1 MVTDARLD
9 QKEFRRALGTFTTG
23 VTIITGRSPD
33 GTPVGVTAN
42 SFNSVS
48 LDPPMVLWSL
58 AKNSRS
64 LSAFDGSEYWAV
76 HILSADQDAL
86 SNQFAKSGEDKFNN
100 VPVEAG
106 AGGIPLLTGC
116 AARLQCKTSFKY
128 EGGDHIIFVG
138 EVVAFDRSEVPPL
151 VFHGGK
157 YAVATTKSDRLA
169 FSNGAPQDSDTS
181 FSENFIGYLLARAH
195 FQFYSQ
201 IRKPIQDSGLTDS
214 EYFVLTVLIIKEG
227 RSITHLNELFSYT
240 GHEITPALIERLTAK
255 GLVRTSGESCSALCH
270 LTEHGRHTTLR
281 IIAAAKAVESDMMA
295 KCGDWETVSFKNLLK
310 QFILHTDPGLAHPWT
325 DTSVTDG
332 KLPHG

>member
-1 MVTDARLD
+1 MQPYAPLD
-9 QKEFRRALGTFTTG
+9 PKEFRRALGTFTTG
-23 VTIITGRSPD
+23 VTIITGRSPE

-64 LSAFDGSEYWAV
+64 LAAFEGGEYWAV

-86 SNQFAKSGEDKFNN
+86 SNRFAKSGEEKFKDLA
-100 VPVEAG
+100 VEAG
-106 AGGIPLLTGC
+106 AGDVPLLTGC

-138 EVVAFDRSEVPPL
+138 EVVAFDRSDVPPL

-157 YAVATTKSDRLA
+157 YAVATTKSDNLA
-169 FSNGAPQDSDTS
+169 FSNGTPQDSDTS

-201 IRKPIQDSGLTDS
+201 IRKHIQGSGLTDT
-214 EYFVLTVLIIKEG
+214 EYFILTVLSIREG
-227 RSITHLNELFSYT
+227 RSIANLNALFSYT
-240 GHEITPALIERLTAK
+240 GHEITPELVEGLKEK
-255 GLVRTSGESCSALCH
+255 GLVRTIGAGSSALCN
-270 LTEHGRHTTLR
+270 LTDHGRHTTLH
-281 IIAAAKAVESDMMA
+281 IIAAAKAIESDMMA
-295 KCGDWETVSFKNLLK
+295 KFGDWETVSFKNLLK
-310 QFILHTDPGLAHPWT
+310 QFILHTDPGLAHPWANT
-325 DTSVTDG
+325 PASEG
-332 KLPHG
+332 PIPGG